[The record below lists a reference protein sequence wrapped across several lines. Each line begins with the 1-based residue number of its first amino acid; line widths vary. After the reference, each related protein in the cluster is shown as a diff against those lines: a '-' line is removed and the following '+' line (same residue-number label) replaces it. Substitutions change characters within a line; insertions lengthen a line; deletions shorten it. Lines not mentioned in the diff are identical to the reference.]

1 MLYWS
6 GFRKESERASQ
17 KGQRKPAEGYSE
29 VSAESIPL
37 EDLETGKSSRF
48 CSYCKME
55 VLEKVEG
62 EHTKKFIKKNMSGDC
77 TIYIQK
83 QNL

>member
-6 GFRKESERASQ
+6 GYQKESERASQ

-48 CSYCKME
+48 CSYHKM
-55 VLEKVEG
+55 
-62 EHTKKFIKKNMSGDC
+62 
-77 TIYIQK
+77 
-83 QNL
+83 